1 MPQTEGPA
9 VSFVVAQAET
19 SAPGAHGV
27 GTQDDTSPL
36 PPSGGAANGVEISVP
51 PGEAHGGG
59 FPPFDAHTFPSQ
71 LIWLAIAFGVLYL
84 LMSRIALPRIGTIL
98 EERHDRIA
106 DDIEE
111 AGRLKAESEAAAQA
125 YEQALASARGK
136 AHSIAAETRDTLA
149 AQSEVRRKALEADL
163 HGKLAEAEAK
173 IAATKTSAM
182 ANVRG
187 IAVDAAG
194 AIVSGLIGTAPA
206 PQAVESAV
214 DAVVKN

>member
-1 MPQTEGPA
+1 MP
-9 VSFVVAQAET
+9 S
-19 SAPGAHGV
+19 
-27 GTQDDTSPL
+27 
-36 PPSGGAANGVEISVP
+36 
-51 PGEAHGGG
+51 GEAHGAG

-71 LIWLAIAFGVLYL
+71 LIWLAIAFGALYL

-149 AQSEVRRKALEADL
+149 AQSEASRKALEADL
-163 HGKLAEAEAK
+163 HGKLTEAEAK
-173 IAATKTSAM
+173 IAATKTAAM

-194 AIVSGLIGTAPA
+194 AIVSGLIGTVPA

>member
-1 MPQTEGPA
+1 MPQTQGPS
-9 VSFVVAQAET
+9 VTYVIAQANVP
-19 SAPGAHGV
+19 SSPAGV
-27 GTQDDTSPL
+27 GTEDGAVAL
-36 PPSGGAANGVEISVP
+36 PQGVEHNGVEIGAT
-51 PGEAHGGG
+51 PGEAHAGG

-71 LIWLAIAFGVLYL
+71 LIWLAITFGALYL

-111 AGRLKAESEAAAQA
+111 AGRLKAESEAAAEA
-125 YEQALASARGK
+125 YEQALATARGK
-136 AHSIAAETRDTLA
+136 AHAIAAETRDRLSA
-149 AQSEVRRKALEADL
+149 DAEASRKSLEAGLND
-163 HGKLAEAEAK
+163 KLSAAEAQ

-182 ANVRG
+182 SNVRG

-194 AIVSGLIGTAPA
+194 AIVSGLIGTQPA
-206 PQAVESAV
+206 PQQVEAAV